1 MYFLVSIFIIL
12 NEVLFPPGYEL
23 ETGLKEL
30 NSISSVV
37 KFDGIQRNMQLNLT
51 GSEFHGYK

>member
-1 MYFLVSIFIIL
+1 MYFIIL